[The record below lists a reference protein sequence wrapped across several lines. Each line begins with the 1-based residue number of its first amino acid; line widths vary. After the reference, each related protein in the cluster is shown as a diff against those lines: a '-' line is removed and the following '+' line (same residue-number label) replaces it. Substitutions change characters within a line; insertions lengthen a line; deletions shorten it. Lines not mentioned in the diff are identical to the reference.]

1 LQSINYDGIQ
11 TNNLKNI
18 DVSISKNKITVLCG
32 PNGSG
37 KTSLAYHTIEKISN
51 YEYSKIVGDNLSNG
65 DFEIKNYSNIIP
77 TISLKQLNHN
87 NNPKS
92 TIATYTGID
101 KYFKELFSLYFN
113 LDFSIFSFNK
123 ASSSCQ
129 KCHGLGYELQPD
141 INLIVDMNKSIEE
154 HPFKN
159 WNAYASN
166 HYYPLLE
173 LFCHDNNIKTD
184 IPIDKLSKKEQTLIF
199 YSVSDKSYSVKFK
212 QKRSYKIKKF
222 SYIGVIKEIENFVIS
237 TASSNNIKAKSYVK
251 QTVCSLCQ
259 GNRFSKKINRY
270 KINNLSIGEMYNLD
284 LVDLYDFFKKIKL
297 DNKFKKIIN
306 NILSGIKVFNDSQ
319 LEYLN
324 LNRSIPTLSGG
335 ELQRLRLSTIL
346 QSKISNILYIL
357 DEPSSSIY
365 YKEIDALWNQIE
377 SLKDKNNTILLIE
390 HNKNFIDKSNI
401 KICLGPKAGKYG
413 GEIVSCDSLNFNEKF
428 NRVKIKSKNIVK
440 FDNLFFNN
448 IKNLTVKYPINTL
461 IGISGP
467 SGSGKSSFAK
477 ALHQNISNSL
487 YISQKP
493 LSSNINSI
501 VATYI
506 DILNQIKNEYAKN
519 NNISKEYISFTNTEG
534 ACTICEGKGHIYTSI
549 PFGDKIKN
557 ICPQCNGNRYNQ
569 KALEYLLNNLNILEV
584 LKLSVSELIEK
595 DIFTSRKIKEKLK
608 FMEQLGLGYLNL
620 FQETFSLSG
629 GEAQRLKLVKN
640 LSFSK
645 NDKTYLIDEPFC
657 GVDTSNIIKTFELFD
672 EIIKKGS
679 TIFIIEHN
687 LFALSNC
694 DYNIHIGPG
703 KGKKGGKIFYDKI

>member
-1 LQSINYDGIQ
+1 MQEINYVGIR

-18 DVSISKNKITVLCG
+18 DVNILKNKITVLCG

-51 YEYSKIVGDNLSNG
+51 YEYSKIIGENLSNS
-65 DFEIKNYSNIIP
+65 DFEINNYSNIIP

-113 LDFSIFSFNK
+113 ESFSIFSFNK

-129 KCHGLGYELQPD
+129 KCHALGYELQAD
-141 INLIVDMNKSIEE
+141 INLIVDINKSVED
-154 HPFKN
+154 HSFKT

-166 HYYPLLE
+166 HYYPLLD
-173 LFCHDNNIKTD
+173 LFCQDNNIKTN
-184 IPIDKLSKKEQTLIF
+184 IPINQLSNKEQNLIL
-199 YSVSDKSYSVKFK
+199 YSVSDKQYNVKFK
-212 QKRSYKIKKF
+212 QKNSYKTKKF
-222 SYIGVIKEIENFVIS
+222 SYIGVIKEIETFVTS
-237 TASSNNIKAKSYVK
+237 TASSNNIKAKSYIK
-251 QTVCSLCQ
+251 QEVCSLCQ
-259 GNRFSKKINRY
+259 GNRFSEKINKY
-270 KINNLSIGEMYNLD
+270 KIDNLSIGDMYNLD
-284 LVDLYDFFKKIKL
+284 LIDLHDFFTKIKL
-297 DNKFKKIIN
+297 DNKFKKIIQ
-306 NILSGIKVFNDSQ
+306 NILIGIKIFNDSQ

-365 YKEIDALWNQIE
+365 YREIDALWNQIE
-377 SLKDKNNTILLIE
+377 YLKNNGNTILLIE
-390 HNKNFIDKSNI
+390 HNKIFIDKSDI
-401 KICLGPKAGKYG
+401 KICLGPKAGKAG
-413 GEIVSCDSLNFNEKF
+413 GEIVNCKSLTFNESFIRTKLKQNNKIKF
-428 NRVKIKSKNIVK
+428 N
-440 FDNLFFNN
+440 NLSYNN
-448 IKNLTVKYPINTL
+448 INNLNVEYPSNTL

-477 ALHQNISNSL
+477 ALHQKIDNSL

-506 DILNQIKNEYAKN
+506 DILNQIKNEFAKKN
-519 NNISKEYISFTNTEG
+519 NIPKEYISFSNEEG
-534 ACTICEGKGHIYTSI
+534 ACDVCQGKGHIYISI

-557 ICPQCNGNRYNQ
+557 ICPQCNGDRYNG
-569 KALEYLLNNLNILEV
+569 KALNYLLSNLNILEV
-584 LKLSVSELIEK
+584 LKLSIDELVEV
-595 DIFTSRKIKEKLK
+595 DIFTSKKVKEKLK

-629 GEAQRLKLVKN
+629 GEAQRIKLVKN

-645 NDKTYLIDEPFC
+645 NNKTYLIDEPFC

-672 EIIKKGS
+672 EIIQKGS

-703 KGKKGGKIFYDKI
+703 KGKKGGKIFFDMI